1 MTPSIHDEPTIINL
15 TPHRVTV
22 RSGDDEWVFESEG
35 TARVRDLSRPSGHLA
50 GVPVRAVRTGGVANL
65 PGPRPGVVFLV
76 SRLLALALPERSDLV
91 FPFGE
96 IRDGEGR
103 IVAVESLGRFVEQPP
118 AINEEGAASPG
129 EVQALGG

>member
-35 TARVRDLSRPSGHLA
+35 AARVRDLSRPSGHVA
-50 GVPVRAVRTGGVANL
+50 GVPVRDVQTGDVADL
-65 PGPRPGVVFLV
+65 PDPSPGVVFLV
-76 SRLLALALPERSDLV
+76 SRVLALALPERGDLL

-96 IRDGEGR
+96 IRDDAGR

-118 AINEEGAASPG
+118 AINEEGADGG
-129 EVQALGG
+129 EVQAPGG